1 MTDPGP
7 TPLLFGFRGIRFLQV
22 TVALAAMGAAIGGIV
37 LVLSYVDQKQPWS
50 LLLAIILGL
59 FFLWLF
65 GAALRLPTSFI
76 AISPDRMRIRFG
88 GFADTTVETRDVLGA
103 RLVPWTWWKGIG
115 ARTAFHGDVALVATW
130 GTAAEL
136 TLKNPIRVWLIPRLL
151 PVRATRVTVS
161 VRNPQRLVER
171 FGPVKNAPPKNTNTT
186 TRKRA
191 RSK

>member
-76 AISPDRMRIRFG
+76 
-88 GFADTTVETRDVLGA
+88 
-103 RLVPWTWWKGIG
+103 
-115 ARTAFHGDVALVATW
+115 
-130 GTAAEL
+130 
-136 TLKNPIRVWLIPRLL
+136 
-151 PVRATRVTVS
+151 
-161 VRNPQRLVER
+161 
-171 FGPVKNAPPKNTNTT
+171 
-186 TRKRA
+186 
-191 RSK
+191 